1 MPFGQGDVMGTE
13 SCPYSVLDVAEV
25 LQSNYAFLSGGKA
38 KNGAPILTFPDRP
51 SVPDVTEEE
60 YKKVVTY
67 LCSIVSLNERQMGFV
82 VLVDRRQS
90 AWGLVKT
97 LFLRFNAFFP
107 YHIQVVFLLE
117 PHGFFQRA
125 FSDFRS
131 KFKEELEFKVVSIS
145 SPEEMFEYVDAS
157 QMTSEFGGSI
167 QFDPMEWTQHRSA
180 VEKFS
185 SNAEKISI
193 AITALTKRWDECLV
207 PNDVPGT
214 EKIIRDHAMQRKEL
228 LEDVESAE
236 THGKTLLSCI
246 KGDNSRTPLVHFSH
260 VLSIEILLVQLEE
273 TRTKFDGFWDKHS
286 KKLQQSSSLRKFEE
300 EFKIF
305 QLNSEKNMEWLEQKM
320 MEVGDTLAQVETL
333 IQEFDQFEE
342 KALKE
347 IEHGEKMRTNGEELI
362 VDDHYA
368 VDSIRPK
375 CIELQRICDQYK
387 QLVRR
392 RREILTKSHDL
403 QERIDKANK
412 WCTNGVDMLANQQL
426 DRIQTQQGAEKAIH
440 DIDTFLTTTSEL
452 KLTNPKEFRQLFDS
466 VMTADSRATVQK
478 VLKRIE
484 DVQGMCAKRRD
495 SLCKSIARHARPVQP
510 VQPEIVATSRGQ
522 TTVPEYDIKK
532 RKEAGDNSQKTGP
545 TIEKSARLRVD
556 IQHPRPPLPPG
567 CSPRGMLGS
576 SESIDKNGMR
586 NSMASAASNSSS
598 STTSGSTESLQ
609 AKRMHVLN
617 ELIETET
624 TYVQEMHDILRGY
637 YCEMDNRTMQHL
649 MPEELFNKKE
659 VLFSNL
665 DQIYKFHHDVF
676 LKELQNCED
685 NPTKVGKCFVNRKD
699 EFQMYCVY
707 CQNKPKSEAL
717 RTQVGDN
724 NPFFKECQRRLGH
737 KLPLSAYL
745 LKPIQRITK
754 YQLLLKEMLKYT
766 QEDKSSQAQLEEA
779 LNTMLDVLRIVN
791 NSMYHVSI
799 VGYSGNLSDFGK
811 LLLQGSFS
819 VWTEHKKE
827 KIRDIRFK
835 PMQRHVFLYEKAILL
850 CKKKEDSTSEK
861 DVYSYKNMLR
871 LSKVGLTENIKGDK
885 KKFELWLK
893 GREEVYIIQTPSLA
907 VKDLWIREI
916 KKVLMNQFDEIKVS
930 HLNLMQRSTEDEAQQ
945 PVSANDS
952 LESWRY
958 RQGSGNNNTSTVP
971 VGLEMMSPESPLQE
985 HMDEGEGWSSG
996 ELSNSDDERMGEKKN
1011 VSPVEP
1017 SYLQQFTV
1025 IADYNAVDDVEISIR
1040 EGDIVEILKT
1050 GSTGWWLVSNLM
1062 TNEEG
1067 WVPANF
1073 LEHSPRAES
1082 RSYVSMSSMGS
1093 GTAADHMTSHSSLT
1107 SGYSANSPVDETTV

>member
-1 MPFGQGDVMGTE
+1 DMMGTE

-60 YKKVVTY
+60 YRKVVTY
-67 LCSIVSLNERQMGFV
+67 LCSIVSLDERQMGFV

-97 LFLRFNAFFP
+97 LFLRFSAFFP

-125 FSDFRS
+125 FSDYRS

-145 SPEEMFEYVDAS
+145 SPEEMFEYVDTS
-157 QMTSEFGGSI
+157 QMTSDFGGII
-167 QFDPMEWTQHRSA
+167 QFDPKEWTQHRSA

-185 SNAEKISI
+185 SNAEKVSI
-193 AITALTKRWDECLV
+193 AITAQTKRWDECLV

-214 EKIIRDHAMQRKEL
+214 EKIIRDHAVQRKEL
-228 LEDVESAE
+228 LEDLESAE

-246 KGDNSRTPLVHFSH
+246 KGDNSGTPLVHFSH
-260 VLSIEILLVQLEE
+260 VLAIEILLVQLEE
-273 TRTKFDGFWDKHS
+273 TRTKLDAFWEKHN

-300 EFKIF
+300 EFKTF
-305 QLNSEKNMEWLEQKM
+305 QLNSDKNMEWLEQKM
-320 MEVGDTLAQVETL
+320 MEVGDTLAQVENL
-333 IQEFDQFEE
+333 IQEFDHFEE

-412 WCTNGVDMLANQQL
+412 WCTYGVDMLANQQL
-426 DRIQTQQGAEKAIH
+426 ERIQTQQGAEKAIQE
-440 DIDTFLTTTSEL
+440 IDTFLTTTTEL

-495 SLCKSIARHARPVQP
+495 SLCKNIARHTRPVQP

-532 RKEAGDNSQKTGP
+532 RKEAGGDNSQKTGP

-567 CSPRGMLGS
+567 RSPRSMMGS

-586 NSMASAASNSSS
+586 NSMASAVSNSSS
-598 STTSGSTESLQ
+598 STTSESTESLH
-609 AKRMHVLN
+609 AKRRHVLN

-624 TYVQEMHDILRGY
+624 TYVQELHDILRGY

-649 MPEELFNKKE
+649 MPEELYNKKE

-665 DQIYKFHHDVF
+665 DQIYQFHHDVF
-676 LKELQNCED
+676 LRELQNCED

-754 YQLLLKEMLKYT
+754 YQLLLKEMLKYA

-799 VGYSGNLSDFGK
+799 VGYSGNLSDLGK

-930 HLNLMQRSTEDEAQQ
+930 HLNLMQRSTDDEPQQ
-945 PVSANDS
+945 PAYGKDSS

-971 VGLEMMSPESPLQE
+971 VGLEMMSPESPPQE
-985 HMDEGEGWSSG
+985 HMDEEEGWSSG